1 MSAHSL
7 TDEQQR
13 QYRQMFETFDKDGN
27 GSITTT
33 ELGTLVR
40 ALGLNPSIAEIEQM
54 IHEVDLDGS
63 GTIELNEF
71 YVLMAR
77 KHREASSEDELR
89 QAFKVFDKNEDGF
102 LTVEEL
108 SMVMK
113 NFGERLSDEELAD
126 LLEEA
131 DVDKDGRINYEEFV
145 TMLTK

>member
-71 YVLMAR
+71 YV
-77 KHREASSEDELR
+77 
-89 QAFKVFDKNEDGF
+89 FDKNEDGF